1 MSHKALV
8 SSTNIQTHIDE
19 SSRCVPPA
27 PPTHSSCPGLQSAP
41 LALTLAPVEGL
52 DLAVAMMEDP
62 AGVQLS
68 FHPALPAQA
77 QGAAAAVASAL
88 LLL

>member
-1 MSHKALV
+1 MC
-8 SSTNIQTHIDE
+8 SS
-19 SSRCVPPA
+19 C
-27 PPTHSSCPGLQSAP
+27 SCPGAP

-52 DLAVAMMEDP
+52 GLAVAMMEDL

-68 FHPALPAQA
+68 SHPALLAQA